1 MQVRRWLG
9 IPKGAVLMAFTIT
22 VEGAE
27 ELVAKL
33 DTLAK
38 FNRVRAVISQ
48 QGVMLQRYL
57 RKYPNKVYSPN
68 PLIKTNDRVRRAFF
82 AKMKSGEISVPYKRT
97 RKLANSWAVSSS
109 LDGFTSTVE
118 NNMSYA
124 DMVQGWDSQ
133 VTRHKWSG
141 WVTEKGALDVKRPE
155 IIRNITNA
163 LNQEVRN
170 VG

>member
-1 MQVRRWLG
+1 
-9 IPKGAVLMAFTIT
+9 MAFTIT

-82 AKMKSGEISVPYKRT
+82 AKMKSGEIKVPYRRT
-97 RKLANSWAVSSS
+97 HKLGDHWAVSSS
-109 LDGFTSTVE
+109 MDGFTSTVA

-124 DMVQGWDSQ
+124 DLVQGWDDQ

-163 LNQEVRN
+163 LNQEVKN

>member
-1 MQVRRWLG
+1 
-9 IPKGAVLMAFTIT
+9 MAFTIT

-33 DTLAK
+33 NTLAK
-38 FNRVRAVISQ
+38 FNHVRSVIAQ

-57 RKYPNKVYSPN
+57 RKYPSKVHSPN

-109 LDGFTSTVE
+109 MDGFTSTVT

-141 WVTEKGALDVKRPE
+141 WITEKGALDVKRPE
-155 IIRNITNA
+155 IIKNITNA
-163 LNQEVRN
+163 LNREVKN
-170 VG
+170 AGG

>member
-1 MQVRRWLG
+1 
-9 IPKGAVLMAFTIT
+9 MAFTIT
-22 VEGAE
+22 IEGAE
-27 ELVAKL
+27 ELISKL

-38 FNRVRAVISQ
+38 FNHVRSVIAQ

-57 RKYPNKVYSPN
+57 RKYPSKVYSPN

-109 LDGFTSTVE
+109 MDGLTSTVE

-155 IIRNITNA
+155 IIKNITNA
-163 LNQEVRN
+163 FEREVKN
-170 VG
+170 AG

>member
-1 MQVRRWLG
+1 
-9 IPKGAVLMAFTIT
+9 MAFTIT

-33 DTLAK
+33 NTLAK
-38 FNRVRAVISQ
+38 FNRVRSVIAQ
-48 QGVMLQRYL
+48 QGVLLQRFL
-57 RKYPNKVYSPN
+57 RKYPSKVYSPN
-68 PLIKTNDRVRRAFF
+68 PLIKTNDKVRRAFF

-109 LDGFTSTVE
+109 MDGFTSTVT

-124 DMVQGWDSQ
+124 DLVQGWDSQ
-133 VTRHKWSG
+133 VTRHRWSG

-155 IIRNITNA
+155 IIKNITNA
-163 LNQEVRN
+163 FEREVKDA
-170 VG
+170 G